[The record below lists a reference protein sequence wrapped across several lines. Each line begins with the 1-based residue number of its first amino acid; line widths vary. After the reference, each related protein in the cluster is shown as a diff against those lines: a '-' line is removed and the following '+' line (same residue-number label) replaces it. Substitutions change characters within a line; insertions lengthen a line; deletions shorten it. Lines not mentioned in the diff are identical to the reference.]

1 MEKREFKDKV
11 FSELA
16 KISQALGNPRRLEI
30 VDLLAQGEKTV
41 EVIAAHTGMSTANA
55 SQHLQVLKAG
65 NIVTVQR
72 KGNFISYK
80 LTNNEV
86 ANIYTSLRN
95 FGTSRIAEIDK
106 VVKEFRANKDSLQS
120 VTIAELLKKT
130 NLEDVIFLDVR
141 PTDEYES
148 GHISGSIS
156 VPFNELK
163 GRLAEL
169 PSDKQIIAYC
179 RGPFCVFADE
189 AVHVLRQHNFSAN
202 RLEEGF
208 PDWKLKGLPVSI
220 MNNSDGNK
228 KV

>member
-16 KISQALGNPRRLEI
+16 KITQALGNARRLEI

-41 EVIAAHTGMSTANA
+41 EVIASHTGMSVANA
-55 SQHLQVLKAG
+55 SQHLQVLKGG
-65 NIVTVQR
+65 NLVTVQR

-86 ANIYTSLRN
+86 AIIYTLLRD

-106 VVKEFRANKDSLQS
+106 VVKEFRTNKDSLES
-120 VTIAELLKKT
+120 VTIDELLNKLT
-130 NLEDVIFLDVR
+130 LDNVVMLDVR
-141 PTDEYES
+141 PKDEYES

-156 VPFNELK
+156 IPFDQLINRLTELS
-163 GRLAEL
+163 
-169 PSDKQIIAYC
+169 SDKQIIAYC

-189 AVHVLRQHNFSAN
+189 AVSLLRQHNFLAN

-208 PDWKLKGLPVSI
+208 PDWKLKGLPVEH
-220 MNNSDGNK
+220 N
-228 KV
+228 